1 MDLIRRITGTPK
13 SSSHGD
19 GLPDYNTEQALQV
32 LRDYDIVFL
41 VDDSGSMY
49 GSRWAEAGRALAGVT
64 RTAAQYDSNGVDIY
78 FLNSPTHGLSMTS
91 EADVMKLF
99 QSIEPYGPTP
109 TGDRLDRLMGMYL
122 TYMEGARTQNMAP
135 PKPINFIVITD
146 GVATDDVTSVIV
158 NAANRLERNNAL
170 LSQLGI
176 QFFQIGNDSAATKS
190 LKQLDNELT
199 EKYKIRD
206 IVDTTPYK
214 KKPLT
219 EKAIIKVLLGGINRR
234 VDKQGGGAVLQK

>member
-1 MDLIRRITGTPK
+1 
-13 SSSHGD
+13 
-19 GLPDYNTEQALQV
+19 
-32 LRDYDIVFL
+32 
-41 VDDSGSMY
+41 
-49 GSRWAEAGRALAGVT
+49 
-64 RTAAQYDSNGVDIY
+64 
-78 FLNSPTHGLSMTS
+78 
-91 EADVMKLF
+91 MKLF

-176 QFFQIGNDSAATKS
+176 QFFQIGNDSAATKA

-199 EKYKIRD
+199 EKYKIR
-206 IVDTTPYK
+206 VC
-214 KKPLT
+214 
-219 EKAIIKVLLGGINRR
+219 EF
-234 VDKQGGGAVLQK
+234 